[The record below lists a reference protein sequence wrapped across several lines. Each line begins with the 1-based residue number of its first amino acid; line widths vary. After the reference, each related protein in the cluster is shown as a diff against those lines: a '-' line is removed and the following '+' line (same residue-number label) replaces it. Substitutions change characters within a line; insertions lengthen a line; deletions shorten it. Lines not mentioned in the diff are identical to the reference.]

1 MSALR
6 APRVAGIAGGV
17 GTTTVATALRGYD
30 RGRAADEG
38 VEVLVC
44 RSTGMSLHAAASA
57 ITWLVANGRQR
68 PVLVV
73 NADLP
78 GPLRGPLRA
87 RIRMIEPQV
96 AGLIVLPFVVH
107 WREQADPLNE
117 AARLSECSIDQLPR
131 GLRGYG
137 EGIAAIAETVLR
149 SGMLRSG
156 VAHSEGPGGPHTTP
170 PVNRTTGPHTFP
182 GMSHDAGPASG
193 PISGPIGGPGPSTG
207 PQSLGGLSRFD
218 LVAGGAGLGAARD
231 QVSLGGS

>member
-57 ITWLVANGRQR
+57 VTWLVENGRQR

-87 RIRMIEPQV
+87 RIRMVEPQV
-96 AGLIVLPFVVH
+96 AGLIVLPYVVH
-107 WREQADPLNE
+107 WREQADPLAE

-149 SGMLRSG
+149 SGMLRTG
-156 VAHSEGPGGPHTTP
+156 VERPGGPHTSP
-170 PVNRTTGPHTFP
+170 PLNRTTGPHTFP
-182 GMSHDAGPASG
+182 GMSHDPG
-193 PISGPIGGPGPSTG
+193 PISGPIGSPGPGTG
-207 PQSLGGLSRFD
+207 PQPLGGLSHFD
-218 LVAGGAGLGAARD
+218 LVAGGAASVG
-231 QVSLGGS
+231 LGGS